1 MKKKMRAWI
10 VILLAVWMTAGVVA
24 CKKEAPADAKY
35 RIYYVNQNGTGLVEA
50 AYHGKMDDPEE
61 AVSGMLAALR
71 ENSDE
76 MKEQPAIPKG
86 VRIEDYTLEN
96 EKLTLYFNKEY
107 GKMDTVREV
116 LCRAALV
123 RSLTQIE
130 GVDLVA
136 VYVDKKPLTGKD
148 GKAYGYQQS
157 EDFVQNTGSS
167 INFYQVSDFQ
177 MYFADESGEK
187 LVKQKM
193 SIRYNSNQS
202 KEKVIVER
210 LMRGTE
216 GGKGRSTIPKETK
229 LLGVSVKD
237 RICYL
242 NFDEG
247 LKNITPGV
255 SPEVV
260 IYSIVN
266 SVTEAGNVSQVQISI
281 NGDCNLMFQESVK
294 LDEPLSRNLDL
305 VEGD

>member
-1 MKKKMRAWI
+1 MKKKVGAWI
-10 VILLAVWMTAGVVA
+10 GILLAVCMAVGMAA
-24 CKKEAPADAKY
+24 CKKEDSADNGY
-35 RIYYVNQNGTGLVEA
+35 RIYYVNQSGTGLVEV
-50 AYHGKMDDPEE
+50 AYEGKMEDPEE
-61 AVSGMLAALR
+61 AVSDMLSVLKK
-71 ENSDE
+71 NSDE
-76 MKEQPAIPKG
+76 TKEQPAIPGG

-96 EKLTLYFNKEY
+96 EKLILYFNKKYNE
-107 GKMDTVREV
+107 MDTVREV
-116 LCRAALV
+116 LCRAAIV

-136 VYVDKKPLTGKD
+136 IYVDKKPLVGKD
-148 GKAYGYQQS
+148 GTVYGFQQS

-167 INFYQVSDFQ
+167 INFYQVEDFQ
-177 MYFADESGEK
+177 MYFANESGEK
-187 LVKQKM
+187 LMREKM
-193 SIRYNSNQS
+193 SIRYNSNQL
-202 KEKVIVER
+202 KEKVIVEH
-210 LMRGTE
+210 LMRE
-216 GGKGRSTIPKETK
+216 NADGKGRSTIPKGTK

-281 NGDCNLMFQESVK
+281 NGDCNIVFQESVK